1 VICQHATCN
10 DPALTGESFA
20 SGVEVTSSGMIV
32 LLSLMK
38 IHQLIKQLIGEDSF
52 FPSGTKVG

>member
-10 DPALTGESFA
+10 GPALTGESFS
-20 SGVEVTSSGMIV
+20 SGVEVTASGMIV
-32 LLSLMK
+32 LLSFMK
-38 IHQLIKQLIGEDSF
+38 IYQLIKKLIGEDSF